1 MGRQPAKRSGA
12 AKPKPQGLPCFQA
25 ASGEHCRPALSAWRL
40 PEQTAYPLK
49 LCGSKHVFRLPETMF
64 SVFMLIKTRHNNRR
78 ITAILINGANR
89 FPYAGK

>member
-64 SVFMLIKTRHNNRR
+64 SVFMLIKTRHNDPVSRQ
-78 ITAILINGANR
+78 
-89 FPYAGK
+89 F